1 MKTHEL
7 LGYAYPSVPKN
18 DTAGLNGLAPDFEI
32 WTTNEEAKILKKL
45 DTPVRLSTLSET
57 EQFRIASMIRKS
69 LVTKIG
75 QKDPKVVANEKTI

>member
-7 LGYAYPSVPKN
+7 LGYAYPSTPKE
-18 DTAGLNGLAPDFEI
+18 DKGLNALAPDFEI
-32 WTTNEEAKILKKL
+32 WTTNEEARILKKL
-45 DTPVRLSTLSET
+45 NDPVRLSSLSET

-75 QKDPKVVANEKTI
+75 HKDPKVVANEKTL